1 MIEINVSTLVNCT
14 QALNELIKKPLKI
27 RTAYKIARLA
37 REVSKELELFNN
49 TKNSLIQ
56 KYGEHDENN
65 NLITENNNYKI
76 REDKRKEFVEEYQD
90 MMQQTIQLNIEPIT
104 LKELE
109 DEKFTPQEIS
119 NIIDFIEE

>member
-1 MIEINVSTLVNCT
+1 MIEISVSTLINCT

-37 REVSKELELFNN
+37 REVSTELELFNN
-49 TKNSLIQ
+49 TKNSLVE

-65 NLITENNNYKI
+65 NLITENNSYKI

-90 MMQQTIQLNIEPIT
+90 MMQQTIKLNIEPIT

-109 DEKFTPQEIS
+109 DERFTPQEVS
-119 NIIDFIEE
+119 SIIDFIEE

>member
-65 NLITENNNYKI
+65 NLITENNSYKI

-109 DEKFTPQEIS
+109 NEEFTPQEIS